1 MKGQIRRASCVVALA
16 ATAAIAGCSSSSSTS
31 SGTGSST
38 SSASASLTKLNVALG
53 ASTLLYAPV
62 YIAADEG
69 YFTQEGLAVTQD
81 QVVAS
86 ASIQALTSGSVQLAF
101 VASESYLLAKEKNIS
116 PIAIQANNTGNT
128 GSYLIAS
135 TKYLA
140 SKHITASDP
149 LSKREQAMKGATIGY
164 TTAGAISQ
172 INAEW
177 MLEQAGLPVKDAN
190 LVQVGGGT
198 AADAALERGSIDMEF
213 TAPPDVESLVASG
226 DGVLLIN
233 AIKEFPLMASQ
244 PYSVVLADPSWLK
257 TNASTATKF
266 TTAIAKAISFINSN
280 PAKAVTLL
288 QAKFPT
294 VKASV
299 LQQGVTAML
308 PTYTQGGA
316 MTEAMWQNAIQ
327 LGQEAGTLTGTALSP
342 AEGQLWTNQYISSGS

>member
-1 MKGQIRRASCVVALA
+1 MKSQIRRVSCVAALA
-16 ATAAIAGCSSSSSTS
+16 AAAAIAGCSSSTS
-31 SGTGSST
+31 ANSGSSPGS
-38 SSASASLTKLNVALG
+38 SSASVTKLNVALG
-53 ASTLLYAPV
+53 ANTLLYAPV

-69 YFTQEGLAVTQD
+69 YFTQEGLSVTQQ

-86 ASIQALTSGSVQLAF
+86 ASIQALTSGSVQLAL
-101 VASESYLLAKEKNIS
+101 VASESYLLAKEKNIT

-128 GSYLIAS
+128 GSYLVAS
-135 TKYLA
+135 AKYLA
-140 SKHITASDP
+140 KKGITASDP
-149 LSKREQAMKGATIGY
+149 LQVRMQAMKGATIGY

-177 MLEQAGLPVKDAN
+177 MLQQAGIPANGAN

-213 TAPPDVESLVASG
+213 TAPPDVESLVSSG
-226 DGVLLIN
+226 AGVLLIN

-257 TNASTATKF
+257 ANAGTATKF
-266 TTAIAKAISFINSN
+266 TTAIAKAISFIDSN
-280 PAKAVTLL
+280 PAKADALL
-288 QAKFPT
+288 QKQFPT
-294 VKASV
+294 VKASD
-299 LQQGVTAML
+299 LQQGLSEML
-308 PTYTQGGA
+308 PTYTQGGT

-327 LGQEAGTLTGTALSP
+327 LGEEAGTLTGKLSP

>member
-1 MKGQIRRASCVVALA
+1 V
-16 ATAAIAGCSSSSSTS
+16 
-31 SGTGSST
+31 
-38 SSASASLTKLNVALG
+38 TKLNVALG
-53 ASTLLYAPV
+53 ANTLLYAPV

-69 YFTQEGLAVTQD
+69 YFTQEGLSVTQQ

-86 ASIQALTSGSVQLAF
+86 ASIQALTSGSVQLAL
-101 VASESYLLAKEKNIS
+101 VASESYLLAKEKNIT

-128 GSYLIAS
+128 GSYLVAS
-135 TKYLA
+135 AKYLA
-140 SKHITASDP
+140 KKGITASDP
-149 LSKREQAMKGATIGY
+149 LQVRMQAMKGATIGY

-177 MLEQAGLPVKDAN
+177 MLQQAGIPANGAN

-213 TAPPDVESLVASG
+213 TAPPDVESLVSSG
-226 DGVLLIN
+226 AGVLLIN

-257 TNASTATKF
+257 ANAETATKF
-266 TTAIAKAISFINSN
+266 TTAIAKAISFIDSN
-280 PAKAVTLL
+280 PAKADALL
-288 QAKFPT
+288 QKQFPT
-294 VKASV
+294 VKASD
-299 LQQGVTAML
+299 LQQGLSEML
-308 PTYTQGGA
+308 PTYTQGGT

-327 LGQEAGTLTGTALSP
+327 LGEEAGTLTGKLSP